1 MHRKKEFVF
10 PTFGIPPYP
19 ITSEMDP
26 KWNFESKSVLTSSL
40 SRNQLEY
47 VQLMRARRMAT
58 RRRAEAACPPCK
70 SKKARCSDFRP
81 CARCSQLGGKNCTDG
96 VNKHTVRA
104 TSSLITA
111 GLSKSI
117 HPYFYNFYLVAIC
130 AVRQRRPIPIRHIS
144 IHGTYSVERLTLS
157 SVDALITFRETRH
170 FAQDGADFRHARH
183 TGTCRPFCHPV
194 LIVNLKTQFRL
205 GGVDVGGGGGAWEGG
220 PVPRGLEAVPAAVG
234 TG

>member
-1 MHRKKEFVF
+1 
-10 PTFGIPPYP
+10 
-19 ITSEMDP
+19 
-26 KWNFESKSVLTSSL
+26 
-40 SRNQLEY
+40 
-47 VQLMRARRMAT
+47 MAT

-81 CARCSQLGGKNCTDG
+81 CARCSLLGGEGCTDR
-96 VNKHTVRA
+96 VNKHTVRT

-130 AVRQRRPIPIRHIS
+130 AVRQRRPFPFVTS
-144 IHGTYSVERLTLS
+144 ASTALTLS
-157 SVDALITFRETRH
+157 SVDALIKFRETRH

-183 TGTCRPFCHPV
+183 TGTYRPLCHPV
-194 LIVNLKTQFRL
+194 PIVDLKTQFRL
-205 GGVDVGGGGGAWEGG
+205 GGVDVGGSGGAWEGG

-234 TG
+234 GDRVRRWSRWHCPLCRRSILKNDERLSNCVSGDPPAIHCQRLIQFTSRLSIAAQRQAVRSP